1 MTNRIKELNEQR
13 GAISA
18 EMKALTTA
26 ALERSDKSLSAEEQ
40 EKYNELRAKRDA
52 IDCDIAVFQD
62 QEAEDMRYAQN
73 KAAEKRGSDQTSIEE
88 RAFFAAFRGESLNAE
103 ERAALTMDNS
113 QIVIP
118 NSIQRDIVLGVQGTF
133 GILSHI
139 DLQLTDNA
147 GTMTFPYLVGPLT
160 LQKVAIGGGETNGT
174 VTPKG
179 VQLSA
184 FDFKLPT
191 IPISETLLRASDADL
206 RAAIVNMFTE
216 YITRGLS
223 DKIINS
229 GDDNKDF
236 KAFLPQIKTA
246 AAASA
251 DAITYADVV
260 NTKAKVKAPYNAI
273 GRASWL
279 MNSSTKDALL
289 GLVDKQGRP
298 LYIESMSAGV
308 PDKLFGYP
316 VVIDDAMPEIATGN
330 RVLVFGDLKAYKAR
344 IVSGV
349 RVKVYDESKYAEQ
362 GCIGMQAFVTADG
375 RLLYEDGAIEPLAA
389 LEMA

>member
-1 MTNRIKELNEQR
+1 MTNRLKELNEQR

-26 ALERSDKSLSAEEQ
+26 ALERSEKSLSAEEQ
-40 EKYNELRAKRDA
+40 AKYNELRAKRDA

-62 QEAEDMRYAQN
+62 QEAEDMRYAQK
-73 KAAEKRGSDQTSIEE
+73 KAAEKRGGDQTSIEE

-113 QIVIP
+113 GIMVP
-118 NSIQRDIVLGVQGTF
+118 NSIQQDILIGVQGAY
-133 GILSHI
+133 GILPHI
-139 DLQLTDNA
+139 DLQYTDNA
-147 GTMTFPYLVGPLT
+147 GTITYPYVTGSLK
-160 LQKVAIGGGETNGT
+160 LQKVAVGSTATEGAVEFE
-174 VTPKG
+174 G

-184 FDFKLPT
+184 YDFALPI
-191 IPISETLLRASDADL
+191 IPISKTLLKASNADL
-206 RAAIVNMFTE
+206 RAAIVAMFTE
-216 YITRGLS
+216 HISQGLS

-236 KAFLPQIKTA
+236 KAFLSQIKVADA
-246 AAASA
+246 AAA

-260 NTKAKVKAPYNAI
+260 NVKSKVKAPYNAM

-316 VVIDDAMPEIATGN
+316 VVIDDAMPEIATGK

-344 IVSGV
+344 IVNGV
-349 RVKVYDESKYAEQ
+349 IIQTYDESKYATQ
-362 GCIGMQAFVTADG
+362 GCIGMQAFITGDG
-375 RLLYEDGAIEPLAA
+375 RLVYKSGSVEPLAA